1 MYNIRINANE
11 EQKPENQI
19 ENLWLEGRI
28 KSKEFI
34 SRKLKVE
41 SDCRQV
47 KRNISQSVVKNKLFA
62 G

>member
-47 KRNISQSVVKNKLFA
+47 KRNISQSVVKN
-62 G
+62 